1 MQLPENQKKKLQM
14 NHKINSITFG
24 DESQQEVIVHT
35 FGGIDHGEHTIFNMF
50 KKDGK
55 VNEEL
60 KYKPEDPAHDYFYFL
75 KIVPHEFMDYI
86 DQEID
91 YSYSY
96 SLNHN
101 QKTSDNA
108 DFSAVTIILD
118 YAPIKMII
126 SRKHR
131 EVGQFLINLC
141 SIVGGVFI
149 IYGLLNSFILSLQ
162 HKIANSF

>member
-1 MQLPENQKKKLQM
+1 M
-14 NHKINSITFG
+14 NHRINSITFG

-35 FGGIDHGEHTIFNMF
+35 FGAIDHGEHTIFNMF
-50 KKDGK
+50 MKDGK
-55 VNEEL
+55 VNDEL
-60 KYKPEDPAHDYFYFL
+60 KYSPEDPAHDYFYFL
-75 KIVPHEFMDYI
+75 KIVPHEFLDYI

-91 YSYSY
+91 HSYSY

-101 QKTSDNA
+101 QKTSDMPGFA
-108 DFSAVTIILD
+108 SVTIILD

-149 IYGLLNSFILSLQ
+149 IYGLLNSFVLRTVE
-162 HKIANSF
+162 KCKFN

>member
-1 MQLPENQKKKLQM
+1 M

-35 FGGIDHGEHTIFNMF
+35 FGAIDHGEHTIFNMF
-50 KKDGK
+50 MKDGK
-55 VNEEL
+55 VNDEL
-60 KYKPEDPAHDYFYFL
+60 KYSPEDPAHDYFYFL

-91 YSYSY
+91 HSYSY

-101 QKTSDNA
+101 QKTSDRPGMA
-108 DFSAVTIILD
+108 SVIIILD

-149 IYGLLNSFILSLQ
+149 IYGLLNSFVLRTVDKFKLS
-162 HKIANSF
+162 

>member
-1 MQLPENQKKKLQM
+1 M

-24 DESQQEVIVHT
+24 DESQQEIIVHT
-35 FGGIDHGEHTIFNMF
+35 FGAIDHGEHTIFNMF
-50 KKDGK
+50 MKDGK

-60 KYKPEDPAHDYFYFL
+60 KYSPEEHPHDYFYFL

-101 QKTSDNA
+101 QKNSDNR
-108 DFSAVTIILD
+108 DFASVIVILD
-118 YAPIKMII
+118 YAPVKMII

-131 EVGQFLINLC
+131 ETGQFLINLC

-149 IYGLLNSFILSLQ
+149 IYGLINSLILRVFDTL
-162 HKIANSF
+162 KFD